1 MLPSHQWYGILPGGL
16 IFYALI
22 AAAVVLF
29 TRRAVYLL
37 RLLRQGKSMVR

>member
-1 MLPSHQWYGILPGGL
+1 MLPSHQFYGIIPGWL

-29 TRRAVYLL
+29 ARRALYLL
-37 RLLRQGKSMVR
+37 RLLLTG